1 MQAPI
6 ERFDMLTE
14 TNEDAAVSAAAEHS
28 TSGHG
33 TYPILVAREDLQ
45 FTPTSLAD
53 PVPTGAQVLAAAGVH
68 QPTEHLLFQMLASG
82 LLEEIRPEETIDLRM
97 AGKEKFLVF
106 RSDRSFR
113 FQLDGRAFD
122 WGASRISG
130 ATLKRL
136 AGQDDTTHEV
146 WLDVLGGS
154 DREVANAELV
164 DLAAP
169 GVERFRTRP
178 ITITIIVNARRKEL
192 HQRRVSF
199 WEIVMLAF
207 PEAVP
212 AENIIYT
219 VNYAR
224 GPGANPEGS
233 MVDGQQVQ
241 IKNEM
246 TFYVTPTDK
255 S

>member
-1 MQAPI
+1 
-6 ERFDMLTE
+6 MLTE
-14 TNEDAAVSAAAEHS
+14 ANEDVRDSVPTEHS
-28 TSGHG
+28 VGGHDI
-33 TYPILVAREDLQ
+33 YRILVAREDLQ
-45 FTPTSLAD
+45 FTPASLAD
-53 PVPTGAQVLAAAGVH
+53 PVPTGAQILAVAGIH
-68 QPTEHLLFQMLASG
+68 HPTEHLLFQMLTSG
-82 LLEEIRPEETIDLRM
+82 LLEEIRPEETTDLRL
-97 AGKEKFLVF
+97 AGREKFLVF
-106 RSDRSFR
+106 RSDRAFR
-113 FQLDGRAFD
+113 FQLDDRAFD

-130 ATLKRL
+130 ATLKQL
-136 AGQDDTTHEV
+136 AGLGEATHEV
-146 WLDVLGGS
+146 WLDVLGGN
-154 DREVANAELV
+154 DREIADTELV

-169 GVERFRTRP
+169 GVERFRTRAIA
-178 ITITIIVNARRKEL
+178 ITIVVNARRKEL

-199 WEIVMLAF
+199 WEIVRLAF

-224 GPGANPEGS
+224 GPAANAEGS
-233 MVDGQQVQ
+233 MVDGQHVQ

>member
-1 MQAPI
+1 
-6 ERFDMLTE
+6 MLTE
-14 TNEDAAVSAAAEHS
+14 ANEDVRDNGPAEHS
-28 TSGHG
+28 AGG
-33 TYPILVAREDLQ
+33 LDTYRILVARENLQ
-45 FTPTSLAD
+45 FTPASLAD
-53 PVPTGAQVLAAAGVH
+53 PVPTGAQILAASGIH
-68 QPTEHLLFQMLASG
+68 QPTEHLLFQMLKSG
-82 LLEEIRPEETIDLRM
+82 LLEEIRPEETTDLRL

-113 FQLDGRAFD
+113 FQLDDRAFD

-130 ATLKRL
+130 ATLKQL
-136 AGQDDTTHEV
+136 AGVGGATHEV
-146 WLDVLGGS
+146 WLDELRSS
-154 DREVANAELV
+154 DREIADAELV
-164 DLAAP
+164 DLTAP

-178 ITITIIVNARRKEL
+178 IAITIIVNARRKEL
-192 HQRRVSF
+192 HQRRVTF
-199 WEIVMLAF
+199 WEIAMLAF

-241 IKNEM
+241 IKSEM